1 MTLTSLAAAA
11 VIGQLAKP
19 STLPELVGWQNTSVL
34 VGRSQRGRVHQ
45 EGKRVRPSTRDEGR
59 RKRWVEVGGWCVGG
73 VGEDVRVQPPV
84 AVVAHWPLS
93 WQRRPM
99 TPVQPGAQ

>member
-59 RKRWVEVGGWCVGG
+59 RKRWVQVGG
-73 VGEDVRVQPPV
+73 VEEDVRVQPPV